1 MAVDLQKAIARLKP
15 AQVRTIID
23 AALSPG
29 LDRVVANLEIRPPRK
44 PGSAMNDVEIAA
56 AKQLAKVL
64 SDAGVIE
71 TAAADRIIESLTPK
85 PFLQPTPE

>member
-1 MAVDLQKAIARLKP
+1 
-15 AQVRTIID
+15 
-23 AALSPG
+23 
-29 LDRVVANLEIRPPRK
+29 
-44 PGSAMNDVEIAA
+44 MNDVEIAA

-85 PFLQPTPE
+85 PFLQPTPEE